1 MPSRPEVES
10 ILTEA
15 KKMEKMA
22 EDNCGLVLK
31 ELRANGWRGD
41 IEHIRNDER
50 EHQIIVD
57 KIIKLLG

>member
-10 ILTEA
+10 MLAEA

-22 EDNCGLVLK
+22 EDNCDLILA
-31 ELRANGWRGD
+31 ELLANGWRGD
-41 IEHIRNDER
+41 IEHIRNDEI

>member
-10 ILTEA
+10 ILVEA

-22 EDNCGLVLK
+22 EENCDLILK
-31 ELRANGWRGD
+31 EILANGYRGEV
-41 IEHIRNDER
+41 EHIRNDER

-57 KIIKLLG
+57 KIIGLLG